1 MRTKLVSAILSLV
14 MTAVIAAV
22 VIFPLGGTALL
33 SALVALVLFAFTL
46 YLGRD
51 IFVAVIKKP
60 ELSEELFAAL
70 TALLA
75 VIVTVADMISITI
88 GDDRA
93 AGLLLPPA
101 SALISLTLWS
111 EYFAMRIV
119 PERPVFG
126 DILPTTATALLDG
139 VETEVATYEL
149 SAGDIVSV
157 KPNEIIPCDGV
168 ILAGRS
174 DIDERAISGG
184 LLPQLRGEGDSIFA
198 GTRNLSGFLTLR
210 SSGAR
215 AEIDAMKRSFEES
228 TSQKPVQKGFIR
240 ILPLIAF
247 AASVIVFVVMYLIR
261 GFGSAA
267 FGAVA
272 TLAALAPCGL
282 GLCETVSA
290 LRVAAKS
297 EANGLKFRDLWSLGR
312 IAQIRNVVLTRSGT
326 VTVGKLTVSEV
337 IPLGEMS
344 ADSVIRIAAALADG
358 ADGADFSAIAGQ
370 CRLLDIAIPPCIGLE
385 RLPAQLNGIVDGVRT
400 VLSAEPA
407 DIELYFDEYPQLK
420 IGEKALRAVFF
431 GGEEVGII
439 VLTDKIKPTAPA
451 AIKAM
456 SERGMRPALVSGGVE
471 EFVSADADALGV
483 KDHAAGLG
491 PMEKERFIRGA
502 KSSGI
507 TAAVGDG
514 FCDCAAIVSADCS
527 FAMASGADEAKSAA
541 SAVLLRNDLR
551 DILTATDLAR
561 SAKTSARLGRIASL
575 AVRAAALVASAILSA
590 ALSPTAAAITLTCG
604 ILISAI
610 SPQIISKRIK

>member
-1 MRTKLVSAILSLV
+1 MRAKLISAILSLV
-14 MTAVIAAV
+14 MTAAVAAV
-22 VIFPLGGTALL
+22 VLFPLGGALL
-33 SALVALVLFAFTL
+33 SALISIVIFAGTL
-46 YLGRD
+46 YLGRG
-51 IFVAVIKKP
+51 IFVTVIKKP

-70 TALLA
+70 TSVLA
-75 VIVTVADMISITI
+75 VIMTVADMIRLTI
-88 GDDRA
+88 GDERA

-111 EYFAMRIV
+111 EYFAMRII
-119 PERPVFG
+119 PDKPVFG

-139 VETEVATYEL
+139 IETEVATYEL
-149 SAGDIVSV
+149 SEGDVVSV

-184 LLPQLRGEGDSIFA
+184 LLPQLRAEGDTVFA

-210 SSGAR
+210 SSGTR
-215 AEIDAMKRSFEES
+215 TEIDAMKRIFEES
-228 TSQKPVQKGFIR
+228 APQKPVQKGFVR

-247 AASVIVFVVMYLIR
+247 AASVIVFAFICLIR

-282 GLCETVSA
+282 GLCGAVSA
-290 LRVAAKS
+290 LRVAAKGES
-297 EANGLKFRDLWSLGR
+297 NGLKFRDLWSLGR
-312 IAQIRNVVLTRSGT
+312 IAQIKNIVLTRSGT
-326 VTVGKLTVSEV
+326 ATVGKLTVNEV
-337 IPLGEMS
+337 ITLGEMP
-344 ADSVIRIAAALADG
+344 ADSVIRLAAALADG

-370 CRLLDIAIPPCIGLE
+370 CRLSDIAIPPCIGLE

-400 VLSAEPA
+400 VLSAEPS
-407 DIELYFDEYPQLK
+407 DIEPYFEEYPHLR

-439 VLTDKIKPTAPA
+439 VLSDKIKSTAPA
-451 AIKAM
+451 AIKAL
-456 SERGMRPALVSGGVE
+456 SERGARPALISGGEE
-471 EFVSADADALGV
+471 EFVSADADALGALH
-483 KDHAAGLG
+483 HAAGLG

-514 FCDCAAIVSADCS
+514 FCDCAALVQADCS

-551 DILTATDLAR
+551 DILTAIDLAQA
-561 SAKTSARLGRIASL
+561 AKTSERMGRIAAL
-575 AVRAAALVASAILSA
+575 AIRAAALVA
-590 ALSPTAAAITLTCG
+590 AAITSAVSSPAIGAVILTCG

-610 SPQIISKRIK
+610 SPQITSKRIK